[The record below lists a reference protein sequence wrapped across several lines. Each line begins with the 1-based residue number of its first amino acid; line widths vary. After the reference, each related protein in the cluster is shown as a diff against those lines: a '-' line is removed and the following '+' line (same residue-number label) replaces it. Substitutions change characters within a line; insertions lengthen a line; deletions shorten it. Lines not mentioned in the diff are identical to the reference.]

1 MHLISPY
8 SIAAK
13 SNIKVMKI
21 KEMAANESSW
31 LLQRFFSKT
40 WICLEKILFFRYFNF
55 EFFTYKN

>member
-13 SNIKVMKI
+13 SNIKVMRI

-40 WICLEKILFFRYFNF
+40 WIFSEKILFFRHFNF
-55 EFFTYKN
+55 